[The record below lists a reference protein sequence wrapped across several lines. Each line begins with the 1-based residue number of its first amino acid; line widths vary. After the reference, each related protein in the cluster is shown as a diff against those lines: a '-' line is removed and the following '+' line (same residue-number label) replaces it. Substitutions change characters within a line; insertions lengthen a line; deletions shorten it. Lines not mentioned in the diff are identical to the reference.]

1 MNKKSD
7 TKLFLLI
14 QAIIILVFFIYML
27 LATSFLEISCN
38 GCVLCGMTHAFRY
51 AFALNFDAAYQ
62 SNRYVF
68 FALGIFALLGL
79 DMLASFGY
87 LIISKIKGGK

>member
-1 MNKKSD
+1 MNKKSE

-14 QAIIILVFFIYML
+14 QASIILVFFVYMAV
-27 LATSFLEISCN
+27 ATTFLQISCK
-38 GCVLCGMTHAFRY
+38 GCILCGMTHAFRY
-51 AFALNFDAAYQ
+51 AFALDFDAAYQ

-68 FALGIFALLGL
+68 FALGIFGMFGI

-87 LIISKIKGGK
+87 LILSKIKGGK